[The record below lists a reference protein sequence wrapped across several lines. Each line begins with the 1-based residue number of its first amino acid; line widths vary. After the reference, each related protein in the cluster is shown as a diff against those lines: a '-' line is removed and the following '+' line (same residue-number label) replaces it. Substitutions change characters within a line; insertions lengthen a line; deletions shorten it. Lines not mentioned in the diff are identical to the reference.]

1 MLKDAAHHLID
12 MKYWGHRLVV
22 SGVDIAHCL
31 ADSIISYEKH
41 HYHHF
46 GKDIGTALRKVLL
59 SNATRGTQA
68 LPEGVPEASIIQ
80 RTTEGLMDGFFV
92 GGSSMEITD
101 SARPD
106 VDIRLN
112 LHRCVA
118 ENQPFFKGIFLAI
131 WSAIAQFSANG
142 EQHGLGESADKGSPK
157 WTGELMIALMQLP
170 SALQRCDID
179 AEHQG
184 MFMEAIQTLSHLK
197 VHMSFPKGRAT
208 LDEISARMAK
218 AVEQWTD
225 WHFTSFGR
233 ELGVMLR
240 EFVLM
245 AYPLKYSVDKSGL
258 LRRDLAS
265 IKESDRSI
273 APGFV
278 ALMASAIIFFS
289 AVARGMRSRSHVPST
304 QSNEIDTEQAAELLD
319 DVDLI
324 E

>member
-12 MKYWGHRLVV
+12 MKYLGHRLVV

-59 SNATRGTQA
+59 SNSTKGTHA

-80 RTTEGLMDGFFV
+80 KTTAGLMDGFFV
-92 GGSSMEITD
+92 RGSSMEITD

-106 VDIRLN
+106 VDIPLN

-142 EQHGLGESADKGSPK
+142 EQHGLGSSADKGSPA

-179 AEHQG
+179 VEHQG
-184 MFMEAIQTLSHLK
+184 MFMEAIQTFSHLK
-197 VHMSFPKGRAT
+197 VHMSVPKGKAT
-208 LDEISARMAK
+208 LDEISARMAN
-218 AVEQWTD
+218 AVELWTD

-245 AYPLKYSVDKSGL
+245 VYPMKYSVDKSGL

-265 IKESDRSI
+265 IKESDKSI

-278 ALMASAIIFFS
+278 ALIASAVIVGS
-289 AVARGMRSRSHVPST
+289 VVARRMRSSVYAPSREME
-304 QSNEIDTEQAAELLD
+304 EIDTEQAAELLD
-319 DVDLI
+319 DEDVI